1 MTIRPVASRRLDE
14 KFVERASTVLL
25 RGFSGA
31 RSRFASSLRCSM
43 GLPLGSQARERPPS
57 LVHPRLSCFGGARAT
72 FISLL

>member
-43 GLPLGSQARERPPS
+43 GLPLGLQARDRPPS
-57 LVHPRLSCFGGARAT
+57 LVRPRLSCFGGARAT